1 MLMMEPLR
9 WRIMMG
15 VQAWMKLKADFRL
28 TAITASH
35 WPSVMRIIRPSLVMP
50 ALLTSTSMEPK
61 SSCTFFTTSS
71 VWAKSAALL
80 A

>member
-1 MLMMEPLR
+1 MLMIEPLR

-28 TAITASH
+28 TAMTASH
-35 WPSVMRIIRPSLVMP
+35 CCSVMRIIRPSLVMP
-50 ALLTSTSMEPK
+50 ALLTRMSIEPK
-61 SSCTFFTTSS
+61 SAFTLSTTSA
-71 VWAKSAALL
+71 VWAKSAAFE